1 MSARVVLGLVRDLF
15 FRSKLDAVAETA
27 GVNLCYAS
35 DLEAAAQQCLD
46 KHPELILV
54 DLSDAVFPAAATA
67 ERLRAAL
74 PNSQIV
80 GFASHVDLKP
90 LRAARDAGF
99 ALALSRSEFT
109 AKLPELLQESGS
121 ESGKIRR

>member
-15 FRSKLDAVAETA
+15 FRSKLDAVAESA

-35 DLEAAAQQCLD
+35 DLEAAARQCLD
-46 KHPELILV
+46 KRPGLVLV
-54 DLSDAVFPAAATA
+54 DLSDAAFPAAATA
-67 ERLRAAL
+67 ARLRAAL
-74 PNSQIV
+74 PNSRIV

-99 ALALSRSEFT
+99 ASALSRSEFT
-109 AKLPELLQESGS
+109 ARLPELLKES
-121 ESGKIRR
+121 

>member
-15 FRSKLDAVAETA
+15 FRSKLDGVADSA
-27 GVNLCYAS
+27 GVDLCYAS
-35 DLEAAAQQCLD
+35 DLEAATRQCLAN
-46 KHPELILV
+46 HPELVLV
-54 DLSDAVFPAAATA
+54 DLSDAAFPAAATA
-67 ERLRAAL
+67 ACLRAAL
-74 PNSQIV
+74 PDSRIV

-109 AKLPELLQESGS
+109 ARLPELLKEGFRAR
-121 ESGKIRR
+121 KDPL